1 MRKHPRRRGEDPSTW
16 ASRCKTSET
25 PPQARGRLSGAI
37 DGLQDAGN
45 TPAGAGKTPP
55 WARARRR
62 CGKYPR
68 RRGEDHPTNTP
79 MGTAQ
84 ETPPQARG
92 RLSTISKAHQ
102 FSRNTPAG
110 AGKTIAPNQCALLC
124 RKHPRRRGEDNQV
137 RSRNQR
143 RPETPPQARGR
154 QAHLRLAVARLGNTP
169 AGAGKT
175 RGECQEGTG

>member
-1 MRKHPRRRGEDPSTW
+1 MEKHPRRRGEDLQRRQ
-16 ASRCKTSET
+16 ALSR
-25 PPQARGRLSGAI
+25 GA
-37 DGLQDAGN
+37 
-45 TPAGAGKTPP
+45 
-55 WARARRR
+55 
-62 CGKYPR
+62 
-68 RRGEDHPTNTP
+68 
-79 MGTAQ
+79 

-137 RSRNQR
+137 RSRNRR

-154 QAHLRLAVARLGNTP
+154 PCSCSTPAACQGNTP

-175 RGECQEGTG
+175 PPGFSASSLTRKHPRRRGEDASRSRSSCMGWETPPQARGRLRHPEINAKRAGNTPAGAGKTVYGTKL